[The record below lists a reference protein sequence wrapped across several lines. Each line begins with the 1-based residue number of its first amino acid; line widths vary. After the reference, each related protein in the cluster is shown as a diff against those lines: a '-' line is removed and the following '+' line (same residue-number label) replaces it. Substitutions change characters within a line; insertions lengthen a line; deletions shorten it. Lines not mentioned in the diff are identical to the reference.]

1 MSVVSLVL
9 FSGQSLA
16 TGYNSTAFTASAPA
30 GTYNKKCSTGGIVMV
45 DYVAPNASVRNAG
58 SLVSLVEVG
67 VETGVA
73 ALCNWL
79 SARYPEQQ
87 FIGAS
92 AGVPGTPL
100 ASRVKGTSIYNA
112 MLDTVSA
119 INSLVTANGDRLR
132 VLPICNVD
140 GESDAYIGASYYAN
154 IIQLGPDAE
163 ADIQSITLQSESI
176 PLLLSQPI
184 GPTGGTYDTSQA
196 MLDAALNF
204 PDRIFLVGPK
214 YQLTSSDALHLD
226 GQYGYTVMGTMY
238 AQAIHAVAFAGQ
250 RWRGCLPLSAR
261 RSGAVVR
268 VTYDCAVGPIQ
279 LDTSVVSNPGN
290 YGFEWY
296 DSTASATVSSVAVVA
311 PNAIDVTLSGVPT
324 GASKAIRCAFT
335 AVPDREAGGP
345 VTGRRC
351 CVRDAAGNYAAA
363 INFPVA

>member
-1 MSVVSLVL
+1 MSVINLVL

-16 TGYNSTAFTASAPA
+16 TGYNSTAYTTTAPA

-45 DYVAPNASVRNAG
+45 DYVAPNATVRNAG
-58 SLVSLVEVG
+58 SLVSLVESS

-73 ALCNWL
+73 ACCNWL
-79 SARYPEQQ
+79 SARYPEAQ

-100 ASRVKGTSIYNA
+100 ADRIKGTSIYTA
-112 MLDTVSA
+112 MLGTVSA
-119 INSLVTANGDRLR
+119 INSLVTANGDTLR
-132 VLPICNVD
+132 VLALCNVD
-140 GESDAYIGASYYAN
+140 GESDAYSGASYYAN
-154 IIQLGPDAE
+154 VIQFGLDAD
-163 ADIQSITLQSESI
+163 ADIRAITGQTQAI

-196 MLDAALNF
+196 QLDASLAY
-204 PDRIFLVGPK
+204 PDTIFLAGPK
-214 YQLTSSDALHLD
+214 YQLTSSDALHLE

-238 AQAIHAVAFAGQ
+238 AQAIQAVAFAGQ

-268 VTYDCAVGPIQ
+268 VTYDCALGPIQ
-279 LDTSVVSNPGN
+279 LDTSVVSNPGY

-296 DSTASATVSSVAVVA
+296 DSTSSATVSSVAVA
-311 PNAIDVTLSGVPT
+311 TPNAIDVTLSGIPT

-335 AVPDREAGGP
+335 AVPERAAGGP
-345 VTGRRC
+345 VTGRRS

-363 INFPVA
+363 LNFPVT